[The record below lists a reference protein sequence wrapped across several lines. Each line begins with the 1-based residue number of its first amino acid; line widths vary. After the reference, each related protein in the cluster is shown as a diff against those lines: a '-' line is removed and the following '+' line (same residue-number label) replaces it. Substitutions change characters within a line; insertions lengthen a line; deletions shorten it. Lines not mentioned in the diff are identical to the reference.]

1 MMIRRMTAADIS
13 SVAELEAR
21 IFSVPWSVQGFAD
34 TLYREDVLFFVAYE
48 EEKLLGYA
56 GVYCTADEGEITNI
70 AVSPLARR
78 HGVGRALMETLA
90 NALADRQID
99 RIVLEVRVSNEAAIR
114 LYEQM
119 GFAVVGTRKNFY
131 EKPLEDA
138 CVMVREPTVSTG
150 GEEALSLQ

>member
-78 HGVGRALMETLA
+78 HGVGRALMEMLA
-90 NALADRQID
+90 NALAGQRID

-138 CVMVREPTVSTG
+138 YVMVREPAVSTG
-150 GEEALSLQ
+150 GEDALSLQ

>member
-1 MMIRRMTAADIS
+1 MMIRRMTAADVS

-138 CVMVREPTVSTG
+138 YVMVREPTVSTG